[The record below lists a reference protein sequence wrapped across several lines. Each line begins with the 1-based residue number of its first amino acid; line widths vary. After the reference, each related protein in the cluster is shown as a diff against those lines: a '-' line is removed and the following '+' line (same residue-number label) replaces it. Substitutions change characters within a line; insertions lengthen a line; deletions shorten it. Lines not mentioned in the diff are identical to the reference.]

1 MTTNRNDY
9 VPNDYNRLTVKKMI
23 TDKMTVDEMTWCFC
37 IEGIKAENISIWPT
51 LQFCQ
56 SGEAFEKNLILKFL
70 KVQNQ
75 NWYSPETKLL

>member
-1 MTTNRNDY
+1 MTTNRSDY
-9 VPNDYNRLTVKKMI
+9 VPNDYKRLTVKKMI

-56 SGEAFEKNLILKFL
+56 SGEASDKKNIILKFL
-70 KVQNQ
+70 KVQ
-75 NWYSPETKLL
+75 Y